1 VQVTHARATIEH
13 VTLTSRLVGVELV
26 GLAEVAEML
35 QLSKARA
42 DQLARQR
49 DFPLPVATLTGG
61 RIWDRAAVEAWMRST
76 GRAK

>member
-1 VQVTHARATIEH
+1 MGTAS
-13 VTLTSRLVGVELV
+13 TLVAVELV

-35 QLSKARA
+35 KLSKARA

-61 RIWDRAAVEAWMRST
+61 RIWERADVEKWARET
-76 GRAK
+76 GRIK